1 MSGAAKPAVVEMCG
15 LSTRIGDRFVHRN
28 LDLRVERGQ
37 VVGLVGG
44 SGSGKT
50 TLLRQILGLIQPA
63 AGSVRLFGEDL
74 GAAGAVAQ
82 SALLRRLGMLFQAG
96 ALFSALP
103 AFDNIAFPLRE
114 LKCLDEDWIR
124 RLVNLKLAM
133 VELEVEHGKLMPA
146 ELSGGMVK
154 RVALARA
161 LALEPELLLLD
172 EPTAG
177 LDPDRSRSFVKLLG
191 QLQVELGLTVIMVT
205 HDPETLAGLATHIAV
220 LADQHIIKFGTFA
233 SFFDLCDRVDR
244 RIVTK
249 RVLDAL
255 IKSGALDTLCDHR
268 AQLSAIL
275 DDETPA
281 KPTRSHRN
289 VTQQTLLHFLPG
301 ESETRVL
308 PQIPTWAPSIQLDHE
323 REALGCYV
331 SHHPVRVHDHQLKR
345 LQVVPL
351 TQLPDLPDGK

>member
-50 TLLRQILGLIQPA
+50 TLLRQILGLIQP
-63 AGSVRLFGEDL
+63 GSVRLFGEDL

-114 LKCLDEDWIR
+114 LKRLDEDWIR

-191 QLQVELGLTVIMVT
+191 QLQGELGLTVIMVT

-220 LADQHIIKFGTFA
+220 LADQHIVQFGLA
-233 SFFDLCDRVDR
+233 ADVM
-244 RIVTK
+244 
-249 RVLDAL
+249 A
-255 IKSGALDTLCDHR
+255 GDHPFLAGFR
-268 AQLSAIL
+268 
-275 DDETPA
+275 DGDKTG
-281 KPTRSHRN
+281 
-289 VTQQTLLHFLPG
+289 LL
-301 ESETRVL
+301 
-308 PQIPTWAPSIQLDHE
+308 
-323 REALGCYV
+323 
-331 SHHPVRVHDHQLKR
+331 
-345 LQVVPL
+345 
-351 TQLPDLPDGK
+351 